1 MKTRRIIASA
11 LAFIMA
17 TTAAASSVFAAGET
31 VKISASKAEAEA
43 GAAFTIDI
51 SLSGVPST
59 AIKGCEFA
67 IKYDASALSITG
79 VEAGEITNTGADS
92 AESDISGECPAFFE
106 DHSTAG
112 TITLT
117 WCTGLSDKG
126 YWISKDGVFA
136 TISGTVAAGATA
148 GEYPIE
154 IIPIPREDISGTNN
168 TIYVGYVDNGTAVEY
183 GTSVANGAVV
193 VAGKTESTTSTTST
207 TTTTTT
213 PIESTTTTTT
223 TVTTG
228 NDQPGSST
236 TTTSKTQ
243 PTTTTTTATT
253 GSDQPGSS
261 TTTKTPVGSVLYGD
275 LNLDETVSMVDVVYL
290 NKFNAGIIK
299 FNDQQTANADCV
311 FDGKIDSS
319 DSMALLKYM
328 VNKVTS
334 LPLQG

>member
-31 VKISASKAEAEA
+31 IKISASKAEAEA

-51 SLSGVPST
+51 SMSGVPST

-79 VEAGEITNTGADS
+79 VKAGEITNTGADS

-117 WCTGLSDKG
+117 WCTGLNDKG

-193 VAGKTESTTSTTST
+193 VAGKTDATTTTTST
-207 TTTTTT
+207 TTTTTSTTTTTDTEPIPGSTTTTTVTEPT
-213 PIESTTTTTT
+213 PGSTTTTT

-236 TTTSKTQ
+236 TTTKK
-243 PTTTTTTATT
+243 PIV
-253 GSDQPGSS
+253 PGN
-261 TTTKTPVGSVLYGD
+261 VLYGD
-275 LNLDETVSMVDVVYL
+275 LNLDETVSMVDVVYM
-290 NKFNAGIIK
+290 NKYLAGIIK
-299 FNDQQTANADCV
+299 FNDQQLANADCML
-311 FDGKIDSS
+311 DSKL
-319 DSMALLKYM
+319 DSGDSQVLLKYM
-328 VNKVTS
+328 VNKITS
-334 LPLQG
+334 LPFQG

>member
-31 VKISASKAEAEA
+31 VKISASTAEAEA

-79 VEAGEITNTGADS
+79 VKAGEITNTGADS

-117 WCTGLSDKG
+117 WCTGLNDKG

-154 IIPIPREDISGTNN
+154 IVPISREDISGTNN

-183 GTSVANGAVV
+183 GTSGANGAVV
-193 VAGKTESTTSTTST
+193 VVGKT
-207 TTTTTT
+207 
-213 PIESTTTTTT
+213 ESTTTTTT
-223 TVTTG
+223 TTTATEPIPGSTTTTTTVTGPDPGSTTTTTATSG

-236 TTTSKTQ
+236 TTTK
-243 PTTTTTTATT
+243 
-253 GSDQPGSS
+253 
-261 TTTKTPVGSVLYGD
+261 KPVPGSVLYGD
-275 LNLDETVSMVDVVYL
+275 LNLDETVSMVDIVYL
-290 NKFNAGIIK
+290 NKYNAGIIK
-299 FNDQQTANADCV
+299 LNDQQTANADCA

-319 DSMALLKYM
+319 DSMVLLKYM
-328 VNKVTS
+328 VNKITS